1 MLIGTS
7 VRFSWIFILVF
18 LLSFLSCGGE
28 NRADWTVLFYFDG
41 DNGLAEH
48 AFQDLQ
54 ELEKVGSDHRVR
66 LIAELDFPESAD
78 LIYSRTKRMEIARD
92 DDPSRLG
99 SPVIEDLGEMD
110 MADPQTL
117 VDFIRW
123 GTEKYPARRYALF
136 LWDHGDAW
144 YQESVTSQQLEGQR
158 LALSAVEGSKLL
170 PAPRLRQAGK
180 AQSSQLTTR
189 NSKLETYEPEAIF
202 IDEDNGSGPMKN
214 FQLREALAA
223 AGVHFDLLAF
233 DSCIM
238 ATIEVAYELKNQSD
252 LMVAS
257 QEFMQENGLPYDVI
271 FSRLRENPEMPPE
284 ELAVNMVDDYRDYS
298 ENVYYPQGLLP
309 NQTLSA
315 LRLGPDLEALASA
328 VDQAALYLL
337 GQLPSG
343 AADHLA
349 QARDEAEE
357 LDPFRPHFYVDL
369 YDLFCRLNLPSDLF
383 NGFAEGFS
391 RTVIREYHGP
401 VHPRARGLSIVFP
414 ETPDAAG
421 NYDPTYSDYDPAA
434 GTGSPSLFMELSWDN
449 LLSEYYRLKY
459 PGIAF

>member
-41 DNGLAEH
+41 DNELAEH

-54 ELEKVGSDHRVR
+54 ELEKVGSDPRVR
-66 LIAELDFPESAD
+66 LIAELDFPESAN

-144 YQESVTSQQLEGQR
+144 YQESVTSKSKEVQSSKV
-158 LALSAVEGSKLL
+158 LS
-170 PAPRLRQAGK
+170 APRLRQAGK
-180 AQSSQLTTR
+180 GQRSDAINPKVLLKPQ
-189 NSKLETYEPEAIF
+189 AIF

-238 ATIEVAYELKNQSD
+238 ATIEVAYELRSQSD

-271 FSRLRENPEMPPE
+271 FSRLRESPEMPPE

-315 LRLGPDLEALASA
+315 LRLGPGLEALASA

-343 AADHLA
+343 ADSLA

-449 LLSEYYRLKY
+449 LLSEYYLVKY
-459 PGIAF
+459 PGIAP